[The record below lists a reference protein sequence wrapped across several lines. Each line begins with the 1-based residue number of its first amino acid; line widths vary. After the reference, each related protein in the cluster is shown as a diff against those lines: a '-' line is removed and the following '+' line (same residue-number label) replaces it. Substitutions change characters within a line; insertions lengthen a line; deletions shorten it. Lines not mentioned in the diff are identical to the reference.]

1 MYSGKQP
8 ESERKALAQGSTQPR
23 SRKNGIGRAPARS
36 DQPPD
41 INEAPVDHIVPSP
54 VRQRGRPALPPEQG
68 KRYPIGIRTT
78 KVLRDALLNASR
90 ASGRSLAQEIEF
102 RLERSF
108 EIQGAA
114 DAITP
119 LVARISDQLGHLAW
133 FILTHNDADHLSG
146 LLSLL
151 EVDGLRATIERGMAE
166 ELPRSPDAGKRLTS
180 HSRRRGS
187 PEQDFVDELR
197 RLRGDLERDKNE
209 RGRAPRRRRALGRHN
224 DQKTTEP
231 P

>member
-1 MYSGKQP
+1 LRYTYSGKQP

-78 KVLRDALLNASR
+78 KALRDALLNASR

-114 DAITP
+114 DAIYP
-119 LVARISDQLGHLAW
+119 LVARISDQIGQLGW
-133 FILTHNDADHLSG
+133 FILSHNDPDHLNQ
-146 LLSLL
+146 LLRLL
-151 EVDGLRATIERGMAE
+151 EVDGLR
-166 ELPRSPDAGKRLTS
+166 
-180 HSRRRGS
+180 RRGS
-187 PEQDFVDELR
+187 QDQDLVDELR

-209 RGRAPRRRRALGRHN
+209 RGPAPRRTRALGRHN